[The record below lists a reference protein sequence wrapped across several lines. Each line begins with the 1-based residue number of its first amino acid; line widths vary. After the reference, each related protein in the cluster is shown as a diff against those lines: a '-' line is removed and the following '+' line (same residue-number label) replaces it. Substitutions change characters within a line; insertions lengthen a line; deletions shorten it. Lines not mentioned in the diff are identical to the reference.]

1 MMKIEELYALY
12 TRSRIVTT
20 DTRKILPG
28 SMFFALRGESFNGN
42 EFAAKAL
49 ENGAAF
55 AVIDDLAYKHDE
67 RCILVPDVLQ
77 TLQQLAAHHRD
88 QLQIPVI
95 GITGTNGKT
104 TTKEL
109 LYAVLAEKYNAYCT
123 QGNLNNHI
131 GVPLTLLA
139 IQPDVEIA
147 IIEMGANHQREIAAL
162 SAIAKPAFGLITNI
176 GKAHLEGFGGF
187 EGVKIAKAELYDFIR
202 EIDGTI
208 FVNEDNP
215 ILREMYTSRGLTKVI
230 TYGLNAEN
238 LVSGS
243 IVSNDP
249 LLTVSWTSGGMS
261 GEIATNLTGTY
272 NLENILA
279 AITVGIHFGLSA
291 EQIRQGLS
299 SYTPGN
305 NRSQVVRTAT
315 NTLICDYYNANPS
328 SMKVAIDNIA
338 AISATHKTLILADMF
353 ELGEESAE
361 EHQRVIDYALKIAA
375 NRNIFIGE
383 VFYSLRGDAQG
394 MFFRDIQSAVEEMQ
408 NNPVTGSTVLLKG
421 SRGMKLETLV
431 PYL

>member
-202 EIDGTI
+202 ETDGTI

>member
-202 EIDGTI
+202 ETDGTI

-230 TYGLNAEN
+230 TYGLNAQN

-249 LLTVSWTSGGMS
+249 LLTVSWSSGGTS

-338 AISATHKTLILADMF
+338 AISAAHKTLILADMF

>member
-202 EIDGTI
+202 ETDGTI

-328 SMKVAIDNIA
+328 SMKVAIDNIG

-375 NRNIFIGE
+375 NRNIFIGG